1 MGVALRH
8 SEGAKYLS
16 MIIIRFGKT
25 LLSSRQRD
33 IIIISTNLCI
43 TLSIIC
49 LNTQVFYAFFFFFF
63 NLNPS
68 ISISISISPVIK
80 CIKLLC

>member
-33 IIIISTNLCI
+33 IIIFSTNLCI

-49 LNTQVFYAFFFFFF
+49 LNTQVFYAFFFFF
-63 NLNPS
+63 NLNP
-68 ISISISISPVIK
+68 SISISPVIK